1 MRDEQPLTPKIMTDK
16 ELQDL
21 YASIQKGYDELME
34 RNRQTL
40 EWMKSVGL
48 TK

>member
-1 MRDEQPLTPKIMTDK
+1 MKNDNVMSQSELETIK
-16 ELQDL
+16 EG
-21 YASIQKGYDELME
+21 IQKGYDELMKE
-34 RNRQTL
+34 NQRIT

>member
-1 MRDEQPLTPKIMTDK
+1 MKNDNVMSQS
-16 ELQDL
+16 ELEAIKAD
-21 YASIQKGYDELME
+21 IQKGYDELMKE
-34 RNRQTL
+34 NQRIT

>member
-1 MRDEQPLTPKIMTDK
+1 MSQS
-16 ELQDL
+16 ELETIKAD
-21 YASIQKGYDELME
+21 IQRGYDELIKE
-34 RNRQTL
+34 NQRIT

>member
-1 MRDEQPLTPKIMTDK
+1 MKNDK
-16 ELQDL
+16 VMSQSELETLKAD
-21 YASIQKGYDELME
+21 IQKGYEELME

>member
-1 MRDEQPLTPKIMTDK
+1 MSQS
-16 ELQDL
+16 ELETIKAD
-21 YASIQKGYDELME
+21 IQKGYDELME

-48 TK
+48 AK